1 MILIVVN
8 TSLYLVMITVNHTTD
23 LLLEMRLSN
32 ILDTKNIHSSGHS
45 SRFESSQT
53 DSSGQ
58 LVRLYGGLRYMER
71 TPIWHDS
78 VDGSAQDCSNSTA
91 NPLESLQSSTKPFDK
106 VPLVVHR
113 CIYRYHYSWLICWFY
128 PLLKWIGSLLKNLH
142 REHMFCNPCRF
153 LTGVCFMNHKIIPTV
168 CIIS

>member
-8 TSLYLVMITVNHTTD
+8 PSLYLVIITVNHTTD
-23 LLLEMRLSN
+23 LLLETNWTNWQNAAFSVGYFIHMGPPITRMRLSN
-32 ILDTKNIHSSGHS
+32 ILDTKNIHTSGHS
-45 SRFESSQT
+45 SRFDSSQT

-58 LVRLYGGLRYMER
+58 LARLYGRLRYMDR

-78 VDGSAQDCSNSTA
+78 VGGLAQDCSNSTA
-91 NPLESLQSSTKPFDK
+91 NPLELLQCSTKPFHK

-128 PLLKWIGSLLKNLH
+128 PLLK
-142 REHMFCNPCRF
+142 
-153 LTGVCFMNHKIIPTV
+153 
-168 CIIS
+168 